1 MCLTVLPNCK
11 PEIAQEDI
19 TCWKTVKH
27 VHDICWK
34 APVMGTFHKY
44 NRVLVA
50 CDKLKMV
57 HAYGGIFCDFD
68 FIDEGFHAY
77 TNIDYAK
84 NKLKQ
89 NKLKL
94 FSSRILV
101 KCTIPAG
108 AEYCLGFDNEIVANK
123 MIVHKPNESKK

>member
-1 MCLTVLPNCK
+1 MCLTVLPGSK
-11 PEIAQEDI
+11 IEIAQEDI
-19 TCWKTVKH
+19 TCWKTVKN

-77 TNIDYAK
+77 TNIDDAK
-84 NKLKQ
+84 YRVDRFPL
-89 NKLKL
+89 
-94 FSSRILV
+94 RTLV

-108 AEYCLGFDNEIVANK
+108 AEYCLGWDNEIVANK
-123 MIVHKPNESKK
+123 MIVHTPNESKELGI